1 MARASRPPGFDMTYR
16 PDDTVSFG
24 PPLKERLPWLGYF
37 ALALCVTGLIV
48 YGQYAPSNSWLY
60 RYVVE
65 DDRHRIIPAQVCAI
79 ILFLSALA
87 AVLRDQMRGVVVHPE
102 GIELRELLSFGVPRV
117 RRWSWSQI
125 DKMRL
130 PAAEKRGDAEPRL
143 RGNIGLDL
151 WDGTSTLL
159 PPVSNALT
167 LAMTLERVAYAR
179 AIPIE
184 GGTGLQDELA
194 NAGPDSRQAPAAQAG
209 RAV

>member
-16 PDDTVSFG
+16 PDGSMSFG

-37 ALALCVTGLIV
+37 AVALGITGAIV
-48 YGQYAPSNSWLY
+48 YGQHAPTNSWLF

-65 DDRHRIIPAQVCAI
+65 DDRNRIVPASVCAI
-79 ILFLSALA
+79 ILFCSALA

-125 DKMRL
+125 DKVRL
-130 PAAEKRGDAEPRL
+130 PAADKKGTTALL
-143 RGNIGLDL
+143 RGNIGLEL

-159 PPVSNALT
+159 PPVSNALE
-167 LAMTLERVAYAR
+167 LAMMLERVALAR

-184 GGTGLQDELA
+184 GGTGMLDDL
-194 NAGPDSRQAPAAQAG
+194 GPGAESKRAPAA
-209 RAV
+209 